1 MRLVPQLLK
10 NRIGIFRKKSNPIL
24 SQNKEEK
31 GEDLG
36 YFDTVIVKAAG
47 NAQRLIRFVVFAFAD
62 NKLNAGMTSGAGCVL
77 IGGVKRELA
86 CMVARRI

>member
-36 YFDTVIVKAAG
+36 CFDTVIVKAAG
-47 NAQRLIRFVVFAFAD
+47 NAR
-62 NKLNAGMTSGAGCVL
+62 G
-77 IGGVKRELA
+77 
-86 CMVARRI
+86 